1 MWRLRSVSEDDYDRF
16 WIKTIREVSQGRSKR
31 GTKRG
36 LLMPDS
42 HQLLIGQ
49 TSRIRA
55 RVLDAKFDPLEA
67 ETVTLEV
74 YDPVGKMLSP
84 SRLLKRDPAS
94 PGVFNGDLRVSLPG
108 TYKLVLTLPDSR
120 EQITDEIVVT
130 LPKLEDENI
139 RQNVRLLTDLVRD
152 TGGKYL
158 TLDEAATELTG
169 LLPDRG
175 EQFYVAERLRTLWD
189 RDWVMYLLVGTL
201 CVEWLAR
208 KLMKLA

>member
-1 MWRLRSVSEDDYDRF
+1 
-16 WIKTIREVSQGRSKR
+16 
-31 GTKRG
+31 
-36 LLMPDS
+36 
-42 HQLLIGQ
+42 
-49 TSRIRA
+49 
-55 RVLDAKFDPLEA
+55 
-67 ETVTLEV
+67 
-74 YDPVGKMLSP
+74 MLSP
-84 SRLLKRDPAS
+84 SRILKRDPAS

-120 EQITDEIVVT
+120 EQITDEIVVA

-158 TLDEAATELTG
+158 TLNEAATELSG

-189 RDWVMYLLVGTL
+189 REWVMYLLVGIL

-208 KLMKLA
+208 KLLKLA